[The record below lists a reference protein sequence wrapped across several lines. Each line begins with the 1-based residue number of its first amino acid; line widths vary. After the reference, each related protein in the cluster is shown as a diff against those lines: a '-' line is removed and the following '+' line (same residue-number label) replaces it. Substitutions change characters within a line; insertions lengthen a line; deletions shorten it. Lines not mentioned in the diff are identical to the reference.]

1 MHAAGVVAV
10 LLADACARWWPAP
23 SPPVLARLAVG
34 YASLSWAAGIAG
46 PVLAVAVGA
55 VNTVAANGASNKGSL
70 VNKAA
75 VRAFRWGCSGVAVG
89 HAALCVYVL
98 SSSGLL
104 TVLDAVAAA
113 KKDDD
118 GAVAVRAGK
127 PAARPPPP
135 SRRGPARAAVA
146 SGQRGRLHRVRGHVR
161 TRGERAPG
169 QHPARAVGG
178 VEWGARWRLN
188 NTPHTLTF
196 SSQTALSR
204 TQVRSPL
211 RRRRW
216 RWLRR
221 PPRPPPPLPAQGRG
235 RGRSPPPARPSCR

>member
-1 MHAAGVVAV
+1 MLCVVAVAALCGVIQSCIAVAVLDIPWLLPAVLLIGACACLHAAGVVAV

-118 GAVAVRAGK
+118 GAGAVRAGK
-127 PAARPPPP
+127 PAARPPPRP
-135 SRRGPARAAVA
+135 DVGRLALLLQVGNAAACIAYAVMYERAA
-146 SGQRGRLHRVRGHVR
+146 SGRLANIPLALWEVWS
-161 TRGERAPG
+161 GE
-169 QHPARAVGG
+169 HD
-178 VEWGARWRLN
+178 GA
-188 NTPHTLTF
+188 
-196 SSQTALSR
+196 
-204 TQVRSPL
+204 
-211 RRRRW
+211 
-216 RWLRR
+216 
-221 PPRPPPPLPAQGRG
+221 
-235 RGRSPPPARPSCR
+235 